1 MKQIRLKEM
10 FQEGS
15 NVGLADEE
23 GEEGRK
29 ERIERNA
36 ARYAYIEGMLGA
48 KLRNLDATIGHT
60 DYFVPNAE
68 DFIAHNEYRFFVRL

>member
-36 ARYAYIEGMLGA
+36 ARYAYIEGMLGP
-48 KLRNLDATIGHT
+48 KLWNLDATIGHT

-68 DFIAHNEYRFFVRL
+68 DFITHNEYCFFVRL